1 MFSAESQSSSQ
12 LAIDKI
18 EIKCLLQVTKE
29 VAELLQ
35 ASSSSFECECRGEIF
50 VKGKGM
56 LTTYL
61 VKTPYDESQMQTT
74 SL

>member
-1 MFSAESQSSSQ
+1 MTLILDTNVFAY
-12 LAIDKI
+12 KI
-18 EIKCLLQVTKE
+18 YIKFALQVTKE
-29 VAELLQ
+29 VAELLS
-35 ASSSSFECECRGEIF
+35 ASNSSFECECRGEIF

-61 VKTPYDESQMQTT
+61 VKTPYDEPQIQTT